1 MNVFYL
7 PLDFDTS
14 VEAEIYSVL
23 CPARR
28 ARADACRVEA
38 DRRRSLGAGIL
49 LEYIRFTHHIDAPLT
64 YSAEGK
70 PSFEDAAPCFS
81 LSHSGDYVMAA
92 SGETPI
98 GCDLERIR
106 EIDAPS
112 LARRFFSQNEQE
124 AVLKSP
130 SPRDT
135 FFALWT
141 QKEAV
146 LKANGAGFKLAMPS
160 FSVCGGTATVLDLS
174 YTVDALDAP
183 QGYRA
188 ALAYRGAKETH
199 AIRYLSAREILQFL
213 KEGENLNENRS

>member
-14 VEAEIYSVL
+14 VEAEVYSVL

-38 DRRRSLGAGIL
+38 DRRRSLGAGLL
-49 LEYIRFTHHIDAPLT
+49 LEYIRFTYHIDAPLT
-64 YSAEGK
+64 YSEEGK
-70 PSFEDAAPCFS
+70 PSFGDAAPFFS

-92 SGETPI
+92 SGDTPI

-112 LARRFFSQNEQE
+112 LARRFYSQNEQK
-124 AVLKSP
+124 AVLTST

-160 FSVCGGTATVLDLS
+160 FSVCGGTATVLNLS

-188 ALAYRGAKETH
+188 AVAYRGAKEAH
-199 AIRYLSAREILQFL
+199 AIRYLSARDILQFL
-213 KEGENLNENRS
+213 KKGEDSNENRA